1 MSSKGLEIPKAS
13 TKRRKATTKTPAA
26 PPSYQEIAKLAQRY
40 WDDRGRPE
48 GSPEQDWLRAEKDLL
63 EHAS

>member
-1 MSSKGLEIPKAS
+1 MNSKGLEIPKAS
-13 TKRRKATTKTPAA
+13 AKRRKATTKNPVA

-63 EHAS
+63 ERAS